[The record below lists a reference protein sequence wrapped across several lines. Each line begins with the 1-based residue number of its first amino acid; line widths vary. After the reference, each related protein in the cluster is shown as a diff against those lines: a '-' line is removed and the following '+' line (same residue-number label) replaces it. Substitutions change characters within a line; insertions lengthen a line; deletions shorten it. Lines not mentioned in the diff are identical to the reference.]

1 MAERPYWRDIRA
13 SIGIWFKACGCRL
26 VHGKDPVTG
35 KTRHPWGPWRTWP
48 DSIGAGQI
56 RACRSCG
63 TYDHRTRQRRR

>member
-26 VHGKDPVTG
+26 VHGKNPVTG
-35 KTRHPWGPWRTWP
+35 KTAHPWGPWREWP
-48 DSIGAGQI
+48 IRDPREQI

-63 TYDHRTRQRRR
+63 TYDYRTRRR